1 MWPLS
6 MDLYIFHFYVLPLSR
21 RSTHRWGTDM
31 KTKRCSRTSDRGG
44 KSTEPGTCSDLVP
57 VTPHP
62 LPHKQETPT
71 ARGQITEWSMA
82 NRQIPKAL
90 VEYTFPWRP
99 FIRNL
104 EKWWSTEQMSRRNHD
119 EGARVSYNK
128 NMVVIYSTLSE
139 NVESNYTEAYI
150 VLAN

>member
-1 MWPLS
+1 M
-6 MDLYIFHFYVLPLSR
+6 LYVAFIYGFIYFSFLCASAVSQVNSQMRDGHEN
-21 RSTHRWGTDM
+21 
-31 KTKRCSRTSDRGG
+31 KTLQLHIWQGRKVNRTWHLFR
-44 KSTEPGTCSDLVP
+44 P
-57 VTPHP
+57 VTHP
-62 LPHKQETPT
+62 PTNRKRQLQE
-71 ARGQITEWSMA
+71 GKLQEWSMA

-90 VEYTFPWRP
+90 VEYTFTWCP

-104 EKWWSTEQMSRRNHD
+104 EKQWSTWEQMSRRNHD

-150 VLAN
+150 ILAN

>member
-1 MWPLS
+1 MCFRCLAGQ
-6 MDLYIFHFYVLPLSR
+6 L
-21 RSTHRWGTDM
+21 TDEG
-31 KTKRCSRTSDRGG
+31 RTWKQNVAVAHLTGEESQPN
-44 KSTEPGTCSDLVP
+44 PGTCSDLVP
-57 VTPHP
+57 VTPPLP

-104 EKWWSTEQMSRRNHD
+104 EKQWSTEQMSRRNHD

-128 NMVVIYSTLSE
+128 DMVVIYSTLSE

-150 VLAN
+150 ILAN